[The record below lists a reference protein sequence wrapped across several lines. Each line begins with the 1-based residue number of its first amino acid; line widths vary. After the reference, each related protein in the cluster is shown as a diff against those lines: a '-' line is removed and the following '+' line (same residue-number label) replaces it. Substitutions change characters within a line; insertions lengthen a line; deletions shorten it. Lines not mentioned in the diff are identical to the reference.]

1 MIRVTI
7 INDERIIKSVT
18 NITGEGILMA
28 WAQENEKSPGYAIFS
43 ESGELLEITDRDN
56 VFELLVRASLNRMD
70 LDGVIT
76 AYCYDTKC
84 IADIEK
90 DFQQTLKKCRRIDKS
105 NIWKN
110 YSWLRPISFFMK
122 LMAPLL

>member
-28 WAQENEKSPGYAIFS
+28 WAQENEKSPGFCIFS

-70 LDGVIT
+70 LDGVT
-76 AYCYDTKC
+76 MAYCYDTKLFP
-84 IADIEK
+84 E
-90 DFQQTLKKCRRIDKS
+90 LKKLGFKENGKRAEVVIKE
-105 NIWKN
+105 
-110 YSWLRPISFFMK
+110 FFK
-122 LMAPLL
+122 PCCHK